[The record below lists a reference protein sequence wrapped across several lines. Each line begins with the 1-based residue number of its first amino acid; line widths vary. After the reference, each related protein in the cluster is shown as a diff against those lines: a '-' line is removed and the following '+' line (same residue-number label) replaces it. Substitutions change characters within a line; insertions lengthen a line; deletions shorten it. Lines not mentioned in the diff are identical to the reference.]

1 MMAEIVIVGELLA
14 EFVALERGQGFDAP
28 GLFAG
33 PFPSGAPAI
42 FADQAARLGARVA
55 YAGCVGRDAFG
66 DAIVARLER
75 DGVDITRIR
84 RVERPTGTAFVAY
97 RDDGSRSFVFNLA
110 TSAAAC
116 IAAGDVDAAMFD
128 GCRYFHVMGSSLTSE
143 AAIAAV
149 QRGVIE
155 AARAGAKVSFDPNVR
170 PEMLSFPPLRAALD
184 AMLAACHLFLPS
196 DADLPFFCGP
206 QPAERAIAGLLATHP
221 LLERVVLKRGAAGS
235 AAFDRTSRVDAP
247 AWPVDELDPTGAGDC
262 FGGTLVAGLVAGMP
276 TDAALRRANAAGA
289 IAVTRRGPMEGN
301 SDAAEIERFLT
312 ERGVA
317 CPA

>member
-1 MMAEIVIVGELLA
+1 MAEIVVAGELLA
-14 EFVALERGQGFDAP
+14 EFVAAERGQGFDTP
-28 GLFAG
+28 GLFEG

-66 DAIVARLER
+66 DAIVARLAR
-75 DGVDITRIR
+75 DGVDVARIR
-84 RVERPTGTAFVAY
+84 RVARPTGTAFVAY
-97 RDDGSRSFVFNLA
+97 RDDGSRSFVFTLS

-116 IAAGDVDAAMFD
+116 VDASDVDTTMFD

-143 AAIAAV
+143 SAIAAV

-170 PEMLSFPPLRAALD
+170 PEMLSFRPMRAALD
-184 AMLAACHLFLPS
+184 EMLAACHLFLPS
-196 DADLPFFCGP
+196 EADLPFFCGP

-221 LLERVVLKRGAAGS
+221 LLERVVLKRGAQGS
-235 AAFDRTSRVDAP
+235 VAFDRAHRAEAP
-247 AWPVDELDPTGAGDC
+247 AFLVDEVDPTGAGDC
-262 FGGTLVAGLVAGMP
+262 FGGTLVASLVAGV
-276 TDAALRRANAAGA
+276 AVEVALRRANAAGA

-301 SDAAEIERFLT
+301 SSAAEIDRFLT
-312 ERGVA
+312 ERGIA

>member
-116 IAAGDVDAAMFD
+116 IDAGDVDAAMFD

-170 PEMLSFPPLRAALD
+170 PEMLSFRRCARRSTRCSPPAICSCRATPICRSSAGRSRPSARSPGCSPRIRCSSASCSSAARPAAPHSTGRAASTRPRG
-184 AMLAACHLFLPS
+184 PS
-196 DADLPFFCGP
+196 TNSIR
-206 QPAERAIAGLLATHP
+206 PAPAT
-221 LLERVVLKRGAAGS
+221 AS
-235 AAFDRTSRVDAP
+235 AARWSR
-247 AWPVDELDPTGAGDC
+247 
-262 FGGTLVAGLVAGMP
+262 GLVAGMP

-289 IAVTRRGPMEGN
+289 IAVARRGPMEGN

>member
-1 MMAEIVIVGELLA
+1 MAEIVVAGELLA
-14 EFVALERGQGFDAP
+14 EFVAAERGQGFDAP

-75 DGVDITRIR
+75 DGVDVARVR
-84 RVERPTGTAFVAY
+84 RVAARPPGTAFVAY
-97 RDDGSRSFVFNLA
+97 RDDGSRSFVFNLSA
-110 TSAAAC
+110 SAAAC
-116 IAAGDVDAAMFD
+116 IDASDVDASMFD
-128 GCRYFHVMGSSLTSE
+128 GCRYFHVMGSSLTSDS
-143 AAIAAV
+143 AIAAV
-149 QRGVIE
+149 RRGVIE

-170 PEMLSFPPLRAALD
+170 PEMLSFRPMRAALD
-184 AMLAACHLFLPS
+184 EMLAACHLFLPS
-196 DADLPFFCGP
+196 EADLPFFCGP

-235 AAFDRTSRVDAP
+235 AAFDRTGRVDVP
-247 AWPVDELDPTGAGDC
+247 AWPVAAVAPPGAGAC
-262 FGGTLVAGLVAGMP
+262 FGGPRGASRGGGMP
-276 TDAALRRANAAGA
+276 IDAALRRANAAGA

-301 SDAAEIERFLT
+301 SGAAEIDRFLT

>member
-1 MMAEIVIVGELLA
+1 MAEIVIVGELLA

-66 DAIVARLER
+66 DAIVA
-75 DGVDITRIR
+75 
-84 RVERPTGTAFVAY
+84 Y

-116 IAAGDVDAAMFD
+116 IDAGDVDAAMFD

-262 FGGTLVAGLVAGMP
+262 FGGTLVASLVAGMP